1 MIYCTG
7 LQTSALSV
15 VLFGSPSV
23 RRQSHHRHGSRRFS
37 WNSTMNYYFGFGFD
51 FREHGK
57 ADKYHQKDLF
67 DFPTGGLIS

>member
-1 MIYCTG
+1 
-7 LQTSALSV
+7 
-15 VLFGSPSV
+15 
-23 RRQSHHRHGSRRFS
+23 
-37 WNSTMNYYFGFGFD
+37 MNYYFGFGFD